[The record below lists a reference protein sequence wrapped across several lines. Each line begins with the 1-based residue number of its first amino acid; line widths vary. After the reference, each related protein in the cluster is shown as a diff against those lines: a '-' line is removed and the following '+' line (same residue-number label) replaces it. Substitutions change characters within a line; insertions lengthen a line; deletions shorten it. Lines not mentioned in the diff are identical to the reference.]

1 MSYSVKIKKIDENAK
16 IPTRKF
22 PTDAGMDVYALN
34 DEYIHPHSFK
44 IVKTGVTCE
53 FPEGTVIFVWPKS
66 RAEFLIGAGVID
78 NNYQGEI
85 LIKVFNVSNEF
96 INIKRGQGIAQL
108 VITPVSTP
116 SIVEVDE
123 IHNNKTERGDT
134 GGICGNS

>member
-1 MSYSVKIKKIDENAK
+1 MSDTIQVKRIDENAK

-34 DEYIHPHSFK
+34 DECIFPHSFK

-78 NNYQGEI
+78 SNYQGEI
-85 LIKVFNVSNEF
+85 LIKVFNVSNESLH
-96 INIKRGQGIAQL
+96 IKKGQGIAQL
-108 VITPVSTP
+108 VITPVLTP
-116 SIVEVDE
+116 FIEEVDE
-123 IHNNKTERGDT
+123 IHNDKTERGDT